1 MMLSKVINTITITS
15 TYFLQKNIW
24 RNISFKLSLIFFFS
38 SFLLS
43 CNTNEQQEKKKV
55 RMPSEKEMIKINQHL
70 VEEDELVIQ
79 RYIDRRNWE
88 MKKKESGLYYMIYKN
103 GKGPSVQKDDIV
115 TINFKVELLD
125 GTVCYHS
132 REEGPLTFKVGHGGV
147 ETGLEEGIRLLQE
160 GDKAK
165 FIMPPHLAHG
175 LIGDEKCIPGRST
188 IVYDL
193 EVIGVQKS
201 K

>member
-1 MMLSKVINTITITS
+1 MIVSKVKQMIKRISAPFFRKNTCL
-15 TYFLQKNIW
+15 F
-24 RNISFKLSLIFFFS
+24 ISMNLFLIFFFGG
-38 SFLLS
+38 FLLS

-55 RMPSEKEMIKINQHL
+55 RMPSGEEMMKINQHL
-70 VEEDELVIQ
+70 VDEDELVIQ

-103 GKGPSVQKDDIV
+103 GEGPSVQKDDLV
-115 TINFKVELLD
+115 TIRFQVELLD
-125 GTVCYHS
+125 GTICYHS

-147 ETGLEEGIRLLQE
+147 ETGLEEGIQLLQE
-160 GDKAK
+160 GDKAR

-175 LIGDEKCIPGRST
+175 LIGDEKNIPGRST
-188 IVYDL
+188 IIYDL
-193 EVIGVQKS
+193 EVVEVNKS